1 MNKFIF
7 KKTILIL
14 LIITTIF
21 LIVLSLVENPSI
33 NKTTG
38 EKIPAENKEYCY
50 YRENP
55 NESDYSDIAWMKI
68 LENKNTVEGEF
79 RNLPAETDSK
89 VGLFTGLI
97 IRSDLKNNTRTADVV
112 WDNFAEGMNNKEQL
126 IFDYG
131 NDFAIVYF
139 GEMQEEGESGVY
151 VFKDK
156 NNLFPQNK
164 MNNMDCLELEEKI
177 SVEQYVR
184 ENIKNIS
191 NTKEVLGG
199 NWYVTKLKIDNK
211 NNTGEVEYEDG
222 HISER
227 ASFDY
232 EYDIATKNINVLNFK
247 QF

>member
-7 KKTILIL
+7 KKIILIL
-14 LIITTIF
+14 LIIIIVI
-21 LIVLSLVENPSI
+21 LIVFSLLKNFSV
-33 NKTTG
+33 NKITDR
-38 EKIPAENKEYCY
+38 EISVDNKEYCY
-50 YRENP
+50 YKEDFKT
-55 NESDYSDIAWMKI
+55 SGYSDVAWMKI
-68 LENKNTVEGEF
+68 SENGNTVKGEF

-97 IRSDLKNNTRTADVV
+97 MKSDLQNNIKTADVI
-112 WDNFAEGMNNKEQL
+112 WNTFAEGMNNKEQL

-131 NDFAIVYF
+131 KDSAIVYF
-139 GEMQEEGESGVY
+139 GEMQEEGEGGFF
-151 VFKDK
+151 VFKNK

-164 MNNMDCLELEEKI
+164 MNSMDCLELEEKI
-177 SVEQYVR
+177 SVEQYIR

-199 NWYVTKLKIDNK
+199 SWYVAKLKIDNQ

-222 HISER
+222 HILEK

-232 EYDIATKNINVLNFK
+232 EYDIVTKNINVLNFK

>member
-7 KKTILIL
+7 KKIILIL
-14 LIITTIF
+14 LIIITLI
-21 LIVLSLVENPSI
+21 LIVFSLLKNLSVNKITDSEISI
-33 NKTTG
+33 D
-38 EKIPAENKEYCY
+38 NKEYCY
-50 YRENP
+50 YKEDFKTSGYR
-55 NESDYSDIAWMKI
+55 DVAWMKI
-68 LENKNTVEGEF
+68 SEDGNTVEGEF

-97 IRSDLKNNTRTADVV
+97 IKSDLKNNTKTADVV
-112 WDNFAEGMNNKEQL
+112 WDTFAEGMNNKEQL

-191 NTKEVLGG
+191 NIKEVLGG
-199 NWYVTKLKIDNK
+199 NWYVTKLKIDNQ

-222 HISER
+222 HILDR